1 MVGHRGKMRLDEL
14 VVARSLA
21 EDADF
26 ARRLIMAGEVYVDE
40 QLVTQPGTRVP
51 AGADIRLKTRAR
63 FVSRG
68 GDKLA
73 AALVAYD
80 IDLAG
85 RVCADVGASTGGFT
99 DAMLQAGAAR
109 VYAVD
114 VGYGQL
120 AWELR
125 QDERVVVMDR
135 TNARHLDELPEPVS
149 FVSID
154 VSFISLRHILPQV
167 RGWLS
172 PGGEVVALVKPQFEA
187 ARDDVGE
194 GGVVRDPSVHRRVL
208 EGVVEHAAA
217 AGLVVRG
224 LMPSPVQGP
233 AGNVEFLLW
242 ADTGSVMADV
252 NRAALIDAA
261 LAEA

>member
-1 MVGHRGKMRLDEL
+1 
-14 VVARSLA
+14 
-21 EDADF
+21 
-26 ARRLIMAGEVYVDE
+26 
-40 QLVTQPGTRVP
+40 

-73 AALVAYD
+73 AALEAYD
-80 IDLAG
+80 IELAG

-135 TNARHLDELPEPVS
+135 TNARHLDELPEPVN

-172 PGGEVVALVKPQFEA
+172 QGGEVVALVKPQFEA

-194 GGVVRDPSVHRRVL
+194 GGVVRD
-208 EGVVEHAAA
+208 
-217 AGLVVRG
+217 
-224 LMPSPVQGP
+224 
-233 AGNVEFLLW
+233 
-242 ADTGSVMADV
+242 
-252 NRAALIDAA
+252 
-261 LAEA
+261 

>member
-1 MVGHRGKMRLDEL
+1 MSEEGTKRMVEHRGKMRLDEL

-73 AALVAYD
+73 AALEAYD

-99 DAMLQAGAAR
+99 
-109 VYAVD
+109 
-114 VGYGQL
+114 
-120 AWELR
+120 
-125 QDERVVVMDR
+125 
-135 TNARHLDELPEPVS
+135 
-149 FVSID
+149 
-154 VSFISLRHILPQV
+154 
-167 RGWLS
+167 
-172 PGGEVVALVKPQFEA
+172 
-187 ARDDVGE
+187 
-194 GGVVRDPSVHRRVL
+194 
-208 EGVVEHAAA
+208 
-217 AGLVVRG
+217 
-224 LMPSPVQGP
+224 
-233 AGNVEFLLW
+233 
-242 ADTGSVMADV
+242 
-252 NRAALIDAA
+252 
-261 LAEA
+261 